1 MRRIIQGDRR
11 RFRYTLTDVDTGNLV
26 DASAIQVVAN
36 KYEDG
41 TSATYQTS
49 DPEFAQA
56 ATGTYDFYTDT
67 LAAGTWSLEFQSDGT
82 YPDRKRIEFQIVA
95 QQS

>member
-11 RFRYTLTDVDTGNLV
+11 RFRYTLTDVETGNLV
-26 DASAIQVVAN
+26 NASSIQVVAN

-41 TSATYQTS
+41 SSATYLIS
-49 DPEFAQA
+49 DPELANS

-67 LAAGTWSLEFQSDGT
+67 LAAGTWSIEFQSDGT
-82 YPDRKRIEFQIVA
+82 YPDRKRIEFQVVA